1 METRIGI
8 SGMTCNHCIA
18 SVTEELM
25 ELDDVEIVTIDL
37 NKDGIST
44 ASITSGKALDPEEI
58 SEAVAEA
65 GYQIVSN
72 YT

>member
-1 METRIGI
+1 METRVGI

-25 ELDDVEIVTIDL
+25 ELDGVEIVTIDL

-44 ASITSGKALDPEEI
+44 ASITSGMALDPDKI
-58 SEAVAEA
+58 SDAVTEA
-65 GYQIVSN
+65 GYQVVSN
-72 YT
+72 NA